1 MSYIDTTFERGGQVV
16 KTLAKV
22 YGGWDSTKKGGC
34 QFYDQQLIDF
44 RADIR
49 LRVKV
54 WMGWM
59 QILDLESPD
68 QVYDDSPEFP
78 LDLIAQF
85 NDGQLA
91 ASIANGRVSIAVT
104 LSANL
109 PWIFTSNKK
118 WAVDWGPKTI
128 AQHRGQ
134 AYQLRH
140 MIVFN
145 LPAPRIGNSW
155 ERDLLPFLSGGLVE
169 RNRKKH

>member
-44 RADIR
+44 RRDIR

-59 QILDLESPD
+59 QIPDLESPD
-68 QVYDDSPEFP
+68 QVYDHSPEFP
-78 LDLIAQF
+78 LDLTAQF
-85 NDGQLA
+85 NDGQLT

-104 LSANL
+104 LSKNL
-109 PWIFTSNKK
+109 PWIFTS
-118 WAVDWGPKTI
+118 
-128 AQHRGQ
+128 
-134 AYQLRH
+134 
-140 MIVFN
+140 
-145 LPAPRIGNSW
+145 
-155 ERDLLPFLSGGLVE
+155 
-169 RNRKKH
+169 